1 VASTIV
7 PSDHR
12 TPNSDASATAG
23 CRLPAAGRSLPLDYV
38 LDMTRTGHCLCGQI
52 SYELSGD
59 LIATAVC
66 HCDHCQRQS
75 GGAFSV
81 NLLALD
87 GQMDVTGALS
97 TFEDRGEHGDG
108 VYVLRHFC
116 GGCGS
121 PIYSAMAEPAGL
133 IAVKAGTLDDRSEV
147 TPTVEAWCEHKQPWV
162 DLPGMA
168 VSLDRE

>member
-1 VASTIV
+1 VE
-7 PSDHR
+7 R
-12 TPNSDASATAG
+12 RN
-23 CRLPAAGRSLPLDYV
+23 YV
-38 LDMTRTGHCLCGQI
+38 LAMTRTGRCLCGQI
-52 SYELSGD
+52 SYDLTGD

-81 NLLALD
+81 NLIAMVD
-87 GQMDVTGALS
+87 QMNVTGNLR

-108 VYVLRHFC
+108 VYVLRRFC
-116 GGCGS
+116 GDCGS
-121 PIYSAMAEPAGL
+121 PIYSALVEPAGV

-147 TPTVEAWCEHKQPWV
+147 SPTVEAWCEHKQPWV